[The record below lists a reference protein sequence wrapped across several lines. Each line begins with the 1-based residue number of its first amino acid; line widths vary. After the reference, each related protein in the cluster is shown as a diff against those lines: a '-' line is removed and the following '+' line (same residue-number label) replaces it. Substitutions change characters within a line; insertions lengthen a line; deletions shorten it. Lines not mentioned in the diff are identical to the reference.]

1 MLNENQQIH
10 EQINRAKEIL
20 ITCKEYYSADGL
32 AAVLTMYKIL
42 SKLGKHTQIAINNF
56 SPQPQFTFLE
66 GQSVIKDD
74 LYHLKKFTIQVD
86 TAKTPVEELSY
97 DKQDKKLII
106 SLTPKTGTYSEQDV
120 HFSASNYKF
129 DLIIVIDSPDLESLG
144 SLYEKQADFFYHT
157 PIINIDH
164 SPANE
169 YFGQINKVDLTATSS
184 SEITYTLLQT
194 LGPELIDETI
204 ATYIYTGMTEKTKS
218 FRSTSVT
225 PHTLHIASQLI
236 QSGAEREKIVTHLYR
251 TKSIQ
256 ILKLWGRALA
266 NLQLE
271 PKLKLVWTSLTA
283 NDFALAGASE
293 EQLQGLVNEIIS
305 ETPQA
310 DVIVLFIESTNSSNI
325 NVKIF
330 TNHKYNAL
338 GLLKQFSPQGNK
350 LEASANFI
358 NQHIAEAERNVIASI
373 KAELEKIIR

>member
-20 ITCKEYYSADGL
+20 ITCKEHYSADGL

-42 SKLGKHTQIAINNF
+42 SKLGKRAQIAISNF
-56 SPQPQFTFLE
+56 VPQPQFAFLE
-66 GQSVIKDD
+66 GQSVIKND

-86 TAKTPVEELSY
+86 TEKTPVEELSY

-106 SLTPKTGTYSEQDV
+106 SLTPKTGTYSEQDI

-236 QSGAEREKIVTHLYR
+236 QNGAEREKIVTHLYR

-293 EQLQGLVNEIIS
+293 EQLQGLVDEIIS

-310 DVIVLFIESTNSSNI
+310 DVIVLFIESTNSSSI

-350 LEASANFI
+350 LEASTNFV
-358 NQHIAEAERNVIASI
+358 NQHIAEVERNVITGI

>member
-86 TAKTPVEELSY
+86 TTKTPVEELSY

>member
-194 LGPELIDETI
+194 LGPELVDETI

-358 NQHIAEAERNVIASI
+358 NQHIAEVERNVITSI
-373 KAELEKIIR
+373 KTELEKIIR

>member
-20 ITCKEYYSADGL
+20 ITCKEYYSADSL
-32 AAVLTMYKIL
+32 AATLTIYKVL
-42 SKLGKHTQIAINNF
+42 SKLGKRAQIAISNF
-56 SPQPQFTFLE
+56 VPQPQHNFLD
-66 GQSVIKDD
+66 GQMVIEDD
-74 LYHLKKFTIQVD
+74 LYHLKKFTIKVD
-86 TAKTPVEELSY
+86 TIKTPVEELSY
-97 DKQDKKLII
+97 DKQEKQLVI
-106 SLTPKTGTYSEQDV
+106 SLTPKTGIYTEQDV
-120 HFSASNYKF
+120 HFSASSYKF
-129 DLIIVIDSPDLESLG
+129 DLIIVVDSPDLESLG

-184 SEITYTLLQT
+184 SEIVYNLLQT
-194 LGPELIDETI
+194 FGPELIDETI

-218 FRSTSVT
+218 FRSTNVT
-225 PHTLHIASQLI
+225 PHTLQIASQLI
-236 QSGAEREKIVTHLYR
+236 QDGAARENIVTNLYR

-256 ILKLWGRALA
+256 ILKLWGQALA

-271 PKLKLVWTSLTA
+271 PRLKLVWTKLTA
-283 NDFALAGASE
+283 DDFAKTGASE
-293 EQLQGLVNEIIS
+293 EQLQGLVDEIIS

-310 DVIVLFIESTNSSNI
+310 EVIILFTESTKNNNI
-325 NVKIF
+325 TAKVF

-350 LEASANFI
+350 LQASSQFKD
-358 NQHIAEAERNVIASI
+358 QHIAEVERDVISVI
-373 KAELEKIIR
+373 KVDLEKTIR